1 VKRWKN
7 SKGEYMKNK
16 YEVKTR
22 NFYMK
27 KLVKKLLDL
36 SQTVGVQRGWT
47 YILRPG
53 HELSGGTYKNIY

>member
-1 VKRWKN
+1 
-7 SKGEYMKNK
+7 MKNK